1 MDDLRQVPAAVRF
14 LSSEPLL
21 GSLDALDVT
30 GIDWVIVGGE
40 SGRRARPMDIGIGIA
55 GTRRQ
60 PHEPR
65 HRAQY
70 QWGRTGDAAAIAITH
85 VQPFLSAVQRWGLE
99 RSSGRARRSSH
110 SGPPRARQ
118 GGTHLMAAAVLAH
131 GSPSAP
137 WAPAQ
142 NRRLIFCSTST
153 SPYSCARG
161 CPTPT
166 SRTRPNDGCT
176 ARPRTG
182 AHARIRD
189 IGEGADGGAPRKL
202 VRCRARV
209 TSSAREMARPALF
222 SDARRNRY
230 ARVPF
235 PVDQGSHLA
244 HGLPA
249 RTAIRARRP
258 PSS

>member
-60 PHEPR
+60 PHDHAIVPNISGVV
-65 HRAQY
+65 RATLRQS
-70 QWGRTGDAAAIAITH
+70 QSLT
-85 VQPFLSAVQRWGLE
+85 FSLFCLLFSAGGLE